1 LPIAQSENHLI
12 LVEKHHG
19 SSHDGGVAI
28 YKDGAIVSLAAERV
42 DRIKHSVD
50 PGPALAF
57 LSSRLAVDPKSAVSG
72 PAINHPLAHAASAY
86 YVSGF
91 DEALILVIDG
101 QGDYGEQSVIS
112 ISLWLGQGTRIEALE
127 AYNEPAPF
135 CTNSIGHFY
144 SAITYYIGFGFYDQ
158 GKTMALAP
166 YGQRGPMADIV
177 AGFCRYANGRM
188 EIDPG
193 FVKTIFDETYG
204 ACFPRWR
211 KPDHQEQSRLQIEK
225 LLGPIRRKDEPLAQR
240 HRDLAYAGQ
249 LALEETI
256 LRFCQDRFR
265 KHGVRNLC
273 LAGGVAL
280 NVAANTRIVREAG
293 FKKVF
298 IQPAAG
304 DDGQALG
311 KLLYRMHNEFSL
323 PRKPMLHAYLGPD
336 YDQEEV
342 SQAALDAGD
351 SFKITEHKEQSGL
364 LAETVTRI
372 MSGQIIAWFQGSSEI
387 GPRALGHRSILA
399 DPRPPGMRDRLN
411 RVKKREDFQPFA
423 LAILAEHASEWFDLL
438 CPSPFMLLTAAGKA
452 GAQALMPA
460 GLHVDGTSRLQTLT
474 REENGLFYE
483 LVRQWMNHTGVPAIL
498 NTSFNDK
505 GMPIVETPRDAIK
518 MFDQMSGV
526 DALVMG
532 PFIVER
538 K

>member
-1 LPIAQSENHLI
+1 M
-12 LVEKHHG
+12 EKHHG

-28 YKDGAIVSLAAERV
+28 YKNGAIVSLAAERV

-57 LSSRLAVDPKSAVSG
+57 LSSRLAVDPQSAGGGG

-101 QGDYGEQSVIS
+101 QGDYDEQSVIS
-112 ISLWLGQGTRIEALE
+112 ISLWLGQGTDIEALE
-127 AYNEPAPF
+127 VYKEPAPF

-144 SAITYYIGFGFYDQ
+144 SAITYYIGFGFYEQ

-166 YGQRGPMADIV
+166 YGQPGPITDAI
-177 AGFCRYANGRM
+177 AKFCRYANGRM
-188 EIDPG
+188 EVDPG
-193 FVKTIFDETYG
+193 FVKTVFHETYG
-204 ACFPRWR
+204 SSFPRWR
-211 KPDHQEQSRLQIEK
+211 KPDQQEQAKLQLEK

-249 LALEETI
+249 WALEETI

-280 NVAANTRIVREAG
+280 NVAANTRIVRESG
-293 FKKVF
+293 FGKVF

-311 KLLYRMHNEFSL
+311 KLLYRMHNKFSL
-323 PRKPMLHAYLGPD
+323 PRKQMLHAYLGPD
-336 YDQEEV
+336 YDQEEI
-342 SQAALDAGD
+342 SKAALAAGD

-364 LAETVTRI
+364 LAETVQRI
-372 MSGQIIAWFQGSSEI
+372 MSGQIIAWVQGGSEI

-399 DPRPPGMRDRLN
+399 DPRAPGMRARLN
-411 RVKKREDFQPFA
+411 QVKKREDFQPFA
-423 LAILAEHASEWFDLL
+423 LAILAEHASDWFDLPCL
-438 CPSPFMLLTAAGKA
+438 SPFMLLTATAKDR
-452 GAQALMPA
+452 AQALMPA

-474 REENGLFYE
+474 HAENGLFHE
-483 LVRQWMNHTGVPAIL
+483 LVQEYMARTGVPAVL

-505 GMPIVETPRDAIK
+505 GVPIVETPHQAVE
-518 MFDQMSGV
+518 MFNQMSGV
-526 DALVMG
+526 DVLVMG
-532 PFIVER
+532 PFILEQNSR
-538 K
+538 S